1 LSIGI
6 SDALEREP
14 LTVVWLGIPDKLPL
28 LSRAERTTFYEG
40 NLVLV
45 EQPRTG
51 LGGGDGFNGD
61 GNVYSRFGKRVPI
74 YSGNHDEIFDASGGL
89 TLDGCKLLLKPFE
102 MAELSLDL
110 PVVLANGSPRAS
122 PLHDACEFGPLLDMM
137 RKQYRI
143 RIRAHNE
150 EGASE
155 WSEPLTTPLGTPPVL
170 LPMPPKIVVRDART
184 LLVLVSPWQKQRAES
199 SPTSLCIQVRSISDV
214 EEERPR

>member
-1 LSIGI
+1 VDGRVCIRWG
-6 SDALEREP
+6 
-14 LTVVWLGIPDKLPL
+14 WLH
-28 LSRAERTTFYEG
+28 
-40 NLVLV
+40 V
-45 EQPRTG
+45 
-51 LGGGDGFNGD
+51 
-61 GNVYSRFGKRVPI
+61 RVGV
-74 YSGNHDEIFDASGGL
+74 GNHDEIFDASGGL

-170 LPMPPKIVVRDART
+170 LPMPPKIIVRDART